1 MADIDYIMDLLDWNR
16 TEEEQAEGL
25 RLARQVKAF
34 NVFLQ
39 PCDKRNN
46 KNVWDNCAL
55 IVSEKEDAILEPY
68 LPYLFAWI
76 QDLNWPGAWCCSPSV
91 SKFCTSTAYS
101 GLDSAYRR
109 RAGPISAP
117 SRSRPK
123 IAQKKR
129 DGFLRA
135 F

>member
-39 PCDKRNN
+39 PCDKKNN

-55 IVSEKEDAILEPY
+55 IISEKEDLE
-68 LPYLFAWI
+68 LFPYLFELFMWI
-76 QDLNWPGAWCCSPSV
+76 QDLNWPGALCIVDRLQKYGKMISYDRQWRE
-91 SKFCTSTAYS
+91 AYTCAKA
-101 GLDSAYRR
+101 LKNKVWMENLKMVRHT
-109 RAGPISAP
+109 
-117 SRSRPK
+117 
-123 IAQKKR
+123 
-129 DGFLRA
+129 
-135 F
+135 

>member
-25 RLARQVKAF
+25 RLARQVTAF

-39 PCDKRNN
+39 PCDKKNN

-76 QDLNWPGAWCCSPSV
+76 QDLNWPGAWRI
-91 SKFCTSTAYS
+91 FERLQEY
-101 GLDSAYRR
+101 
-109 RAGPISAP
+109 
-117 SRSRPK
+117 
-123 IAQKKR
+123 KKEGMYDFGWQEIYACAKALEDEVWMGNLKMVR
-129 DGFLRA
+129 HT
-135 F
+135 